1 VKRESLVWAILTL
14 HVFKAARASVASTV
28 SELVDV
34 LPKIA
39 TCHTAGLLASN
50 ATKAGNLHF
59 ATSASSS
66 RIHAHVSDVDSKNGV
81 PTASVM
87 ALLKEARNVVI
98 AARSALY

>member
-1 VKRESLVWAILTL
+1 MRDMPRNVISPC
-14 HVFKAARASVASTV
+14 VFKAARASVASTV

-50 ATKAGNLHF
+50 ATKAANHLNF
-59 ATSASSS
+59 AMSSSSS
-66 RIHAHVSDVDSKNGV
+66 RVHAHVSDVDSKNGV

-98 AARSALY
+98 AARSALF